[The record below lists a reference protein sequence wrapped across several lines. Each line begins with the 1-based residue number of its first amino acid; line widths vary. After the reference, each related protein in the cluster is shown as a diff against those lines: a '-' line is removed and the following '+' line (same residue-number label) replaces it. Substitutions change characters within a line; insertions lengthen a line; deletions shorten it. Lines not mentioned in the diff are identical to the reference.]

1 METITFNKFV
11 SFAEEAT
18 NLLDIFPEFKNSN
31 EVNQNV
37 KEDRTPV
44 TDLDLNIEIF
54 IRKLIKERFPT
65 HSIHG
70 EEFSDTN
77 GLSPYNWIIDPIDG
91 TFSYVKNVPLFGILL
106 GLRYED
112 TPLFGS
118 VRFPL
123 YFNKLV
129 VGDGKMSLDDGT
141 SLVRSFSTSFN
152 ESLVL
157 TSDERSISNS
167 IYKDKWDELC
177 NLTRYHRTWG
187 DCFGYFLVC
196 TGKAQVMFDIN
207 LKPCD
212 ILPLIPIILGS
223 GCKIIELRSPYKDII
238 VCTPEIYDE
247 VIKVF

>member
-1 METITFNKFV
+1 MLAPGSVNTPPFTFSLN
-11 SFAEEAT
+11 S
-18 NLLDIFPEFKNSN
+18 DKNSPN
-31 EVNQNV
+31 ASSSSMV
-37 KEDRTPV
+37 
-44 TDLDLNIEIF
+44 I
-54 IRKLIKERFPT
+54 
-65 HSIHG
+65 
-70 EEFSDTN
+70 
-77 GLSPYNWIIDPIDG
+77 SP
-91 TFSYVKNVPLFGILL
+91 L
-106 GLRYED
+106 
-112 TPLFGS
+112 
-118 VRFPL
+118 
-123 YFNKLV
+123 LV
-129 VGDGKMSLDDGT
+129 VANESISGFNMRDIS
-141 SLVRSFSTSFN
+141 STSFN

-157 TSDERSISNS
+157 TTDERSISNS